1 MRRCEGKE
9 VALDET
15 RQVFYSFTSYL
26 IFYDPWKPTLKS
38 TIKLA

>member
-15 RQVFYSFTSYL
+15 RQVFIVLPHILFFMILGSQH
-26 IFYDPWKPTLKS
+26 
-38 TIKLA
+38 